1 MNPMEKM
8 QNNDQF
14 AVVATSSLTEEK
26 TFILKHDNT
35 FGIFNKYGDIV
46 QNKKSAQGIFHGGTR
61 YLSEYQMRIEGSLP
75 LFLSS
80 HLRERNEMFLAD
92 LTNPDI
98 VYDNKVK
105 LEKDLIHIMRKKVVW
120 QSGYYEQIHF
130 HNFGLEEVD
139 FNIEFTVDADF
150 DDIFEVRGTERIKK
164 GIRLPAR
171 VEKSAMFLSYIG
183 VDGKERNTNVY
194 FNPEPEVIEA
204 NRAEYHIKLRP
215 GQNFIITP
223 TITYA
228 LEGKPKPKILNFHR
242 VEKNHKRFLEYV
254 DETTC
259 EITTSNEQ
267 FNHWINRSRTDLITM
282 VTETEHGPYPFA
294 GIPWY
299 ATPFG
304 RDGIITAFECL
315 WVSPEVS
322 KGVLKYL
329 AATQAT
335 EADTFRDSEPGKI
348 LHETREG
355 EMAGLNEIPF
365 KQYYGT
371 IDATPL
377 FIVLAGAYFIRT
389 SDIETIESI
398 WPNIELALEWIDQ
411 YGDINGDLFVEYERK
426 EESGLFN
433 QGWKD
438 SYDSIMYEDGRIAE
452 LPIALC
458 EVQGYVFDAWL
469 KASVLA
475 RALGKQDKAR
485 NLVTKAEKLQ
495 EKFRDKFWSKRK
507 STFYL
512 AIAGDGNPCRVIS
525 SNAGHCLFSGIATQ
539 EQAKMVADTL
549 MADDMFSG
557 WGIRTLSAK
566 ETRYNPMSYHN
577 GSIWPHDNAMIAY
590 GFARYGLKE
599 EIIRITTALFDAS
612 LFSEGQRLPELY
624 CGFKRRKGEAYT
636 SYPVACSPQ
645 AWSVATVFML
655 LQSLLGMEIVENENL
670 VRFYR
675 PTLPGYLDSISIK
688 NLKFKNL
695 QLNLELVRTGSNVSV
710 TLKNKNVPVKIEVFY

>member
-1 MNPMEKM
+1 MEKL
-8 QNNDQF
+8 QSSDQF
-14 AVVATSSLTEEK
+14 SVLATSSLTEEN
-26 TFILKHDNT
+26 TFILKHDRT
-35 FGIFNKYGDIV
+35 FAIFNKYGDIV
-46 QNKKSAQGIFHGGTR
+46 QHKKSAQGIFYGGTR
-61 YLSEYQMRIEGSLP
+61 YLSDYQMRVEGSLP

-80 HLRERNEMFLAD
+80 HLRENNEMFLVD

-98 VYDNKVK
+98 FYENELK
-105 LEKDLIHIMRKKVVW
+105 LEKDIIHIMRKKVVW

-139 FNIEFTVDADF
+139 FNVEFTIDADY

-164 GIRLPAR
+164 GIRLPVR
-171 VEKSAMFLSYIG
+171 IEKSAMFLSYVG
-183 VDGKERNTNVY
+183 VDGMERTTNIY
-194 FNPEPEVIEA
+194 FTPEPEVIEA
-204 NRAEYHIKLRP
+204 NRANYHIKLRP
-215 GQNFIITP
+215 GQNYIITP
-223 TITYA
+223 TITYE
-228 LEGKPKPKILNFHR
+228 LEGKPKPRTLNFYR
-242 VEKNHKRFLEYV
+242 VEKNHKRFLEFV
-254 DETTC
+254 HETTC
-259 EITTSNEQ
+259 EIYTSNEQ

-315 WVSPEVS
+315 WVSPEVA
-322 KGVLKYL
+322 KGVLQYL

-335 EADTFRDSEPGKI
+335 EVDSFRDSEPGKI
-348 LHETREG
+348 LHEAREG
-355 EMAGLNEIPF
+355 EMADLNEIPF
-365 KQYYGT
+365 KKYYGT

-377 FIVLAGAYFIRT
+377 FIVLAGAYYIRT
-389 SDIETIESI
+389 SDLETIELI
-398 WPNIELALEWIDQ
+398 WPNIEMALEWINK
-411 YGDINGDLFVEYERK
+411 YGDLNGDLFVEYERK

-438 SYDSIMYEDGRIAE
+438 SYDSVMYEDGRIAD

-458 EVQGYVFDAWL
+458 EVQGYVYDAWL
-469 KASVLA
+469 KASVLS
-475 RALGKQDKAR
+475 RALGKHETSQY
-485 NLVTKAEKLQ
+485 LVAKAENLK
-495 EKFRDKFWSKRK
+495 EKFSEKFWSKRK

-512 AIAGDGNPCRVIS
+512 ALAHDGTPCRVIS

-539 EQAKMVADTL
+539 EQARMVADTL
-549 MADDMFSG
+549 MSEDMFSG
-557 WGIRTLSAK
+557 WGIRTLSTR
-566 ETRYNPMSYHN
+566 EIRYNPMSYHN

-624 CGFKRRKGEAYT
+624 CGFKRRRGEAYT

-645 AWSVATVFML
+645 AWSVASVFML
-655 LQSLLGMEIVENENL
+655 LQALLGMEILESENL
-670 VRFYR
+670 IRFYR
-675 PTLPGYLDSISIK
+675 PTLPDYLDHITIK
-688 NLKFKNL
+688 NLKYKNL
-695 QLNLELVRTGSNVSV
+695 KLNLEIVRAGSNVSI
-710 TLKNKNVPVKIEVFY
+710 TLMNKNVPVKIEVFY